1 MVKDGRRPSH
11 PFLVDGSPFI
21 FSVVPFVA
29 IVAQLVRAPA
39 CGAGGRRFESGLSP
53 HLLLFFLLFWVDLGA
68 SYPKVSEKLD
78 LSYGPHPRHVL
89 DVVTSDACRN
99 APVILFFHGGSW
111 RWGQKDYHRE
121 IGRQFAKKG
130 VVFATANYRL
140 HPEVTFPSFPEDAA
154 RAASWVRKEIDSHGG
169 DGENLFL
176 MGHSAGAHS
185 ACMVALDP
193 VYLAKW
199 KGNLSWIRGVIAMSA
214 PYKFD
219 PEKEFLY
226 RSVFP
231 ESLDR
236 NSTMPAYRVGRRDA
250 PPFLLMHGR
259 FDPLIRYELSEAF
272 AGAIRESGGIALNK
286 VYASHG
292 HFSLIRRTTSWH
304 LWPQPLLRDVLEF
317 VEAHGK
323 SVSKEEDP
331 SSASSTQIAS
341 PGEDP

>member
-78 LSYGPHPRHVL
+78 LSYGPHPRHAL

-111 RWGQKDYHRE
+111 RE
-121 IGRQFAKKG
+121 AKRTTTARSEG
-130 VVFATANYRL
+130 NSPRRVVFATANYRL

-199 KGNLSWIRGVIAMSA
+199 KGISRGSAALSRCPRPTSSIPKKSFYIGPFFPNPWIEIQ
-214 PYKFD
+214 PC
-219 PEKEFLY
+219 
-226 RSVFP
+226 
-231 ESLDR
+231 
-236 NSTMPAYRVGRRDA
+236 
-250 PPFLLMHGR
+250 PPTGSDGGTLL
-259 FDPLIRYELSEAF
+259 
-272 AGAIRESGGIALNK
+272 
-286 VYASHG
+286 
-292 HFSLIRRTTSWH
+292 
-304 LWPQPLLRDVLEF
+304 
-317 VEAHGK
+317 
-323 SVSKEEDP
+323 P
-331 SSASSTQIAS
+331 SSSCMGGSTLSSDTN
-341 PGEDP
+341 